1 MHRVTEKR
9 NTNKKIRGGEKMK
22 INALKAKIVE
32 KGMTIGEFCNRAG
45 FVRCTFDRKL
55 AGTSEFDRDEIQ
67 RIAKE
72 LDLTAEE
79 TCNIFFADIVT

>member
-1 MHRVTEKR
+1 MHRVTQTR
-9 NTNKKIRGGEKMK
+9 NMNKEIRGGEKMK
-22 INALKAKIVE
+22 SNALKAKIVE
-32 KGMTIGEFCNRAG
+32 KGMTIGEFCTRAG

-67 RIAKE
+67 RIARE